1 MAKMAID
8 IENTKTFKAIIE
20 SFAYLLNEK
29 ADEKDIA
36 HINGVF
42 ESYGLDMEFGI
53 CGIEPI
59 ESTMTIC
66 EPEE

>member
-8 IENTKTFKAIIE
+8 IENTKTFKAITE
-20 SFAYLLNEK
+20 SLAYLVNEK

-42 ESYGLDMEFGI
+42 ERLGVDMEFEMGD
-53 CGIEPI
+53 IEPI

>member
-1 MAKMAID
+1 MAK
-8 IENTKTFKAIIE
+8 IEVDFKNMKVCKALTE
-20 SFAYLLNEK
+20 SLAYLLHEN
-29 ADEKDIA
+29 ADEKDVA

-53 CGIEPI
+53 YGIEPI